1 MSGLGP
7 DTVLATFLMFCRIG
21 SCIMLMPGFSS
32 PRVPVQARLFIALGV
47 TLALSPVVSSDVT
60 AALGDGSPIVL
71 GRLLVSE
78 TLIGAMIGL
87 LARFF
92 LLGLETLAMAI
103 AMAIGLGNIL
113 GGPALEEADSVPP
126 IATMITFTATILIFL
141 TDLHWEVLR
150 GLAASYVALPVAGGL
165 RAPFALAQV
174 GDGLGAAFL
183 LALRISSPFIIFAIV
198 VNLAVGIL
206 NKLTPQI
213 PVFFISTPFVIAGG
227 LIILYFTSSQLLQ
240 AFIAGFSGW
249 LRSG

>member
-1 MSGLGP
+1 VIGLGP

-21 SCIMLMPGFSS
+21 SCIMLMPGLSS

-150 GLAASYVALPVAGGL
+150 GLAASYAALPVAGGL

-198 VNLAVGIL
+198 VNLSVGIL

-227 LIILYFTSSQLLQ
+227 LIILYLTSSQLLQ

>member
-1 MSGLGP
+1 VSGLGP

-71 GRLLVSE
+71 GRLLVGE
-78 TLIGAMIGL
+78 TVIGAMIGL

-150 GLAASYVALPVAGGL
+150 GLAASYAALPVAGGL

>member
-71 GRLLVSE
+71 GRLLVGE
-78 TLIGAMIGL
+78 TVIGAMIGL

-150 GLAASYVALPVAGGL
+150 GLAASYAALPVAGGL